1 MSPAPSHLSRGVS
14 LAAAVALGAAA
25 LGASA
30 PALAG
35 VGAPAPAS
43 ADAEQG
49 PKNVIYMIGDGMG
62 YNHLAATNLYE
73 TGQTRYQVEGDAD
86 PETLEELPG
95 EAVQTYEDWDMLAL
109 STYAAGG
116 EYDPQAAWSDHDW
129 VQTGATDSAAA
140 GTAMATGEK
149 TTNGTI
155 GLDADGEVIENLS
168 ERAIATGRSAGV
180 VSSVPFSHATP
191 AAWAAHN
198 ESRNN
203 YHEIAD
209 EMIDS
214 DLDVIFGAGHPHY
227 DDDSKKLKDPEFTY
241 IAEEDFERLA
251 GGETEFEFTDK
262 DSDFAKY
269 ARGKAQHLPE
279 RAFGLAQVASTL
291 QHGRSGDSQEPY
303 DVKQNTVV
311 DLPTMSEAA
320 LNILSQND
328 EGFHLMVEG
337 GAIDWAGHANDTARD
352 IEEVQDFN
360 DAVDAV
366 VEWVETESSWEETL
380 VIVTADHETGYLAG
394 PDDQPGFTP
403 MTGEAGQL
411 PDLGWY
417 SGDHTNQVVPFF
429 VRGAGS
435 EAFFEEI
442 VGTDPVRGDYVDN
455 TVVAD
460 VLMDGFWAVED

>member
-14 LAAAVALGAAA
+14 LAATVALGAAA
-25 LGASA
+25 LGATA
-30 PALAG
+30 PAAAG

-43 ADAEQG
+43 ADAGHG

-86 PETLEELPG
+86 PEVLEELPG
-95 EAVQTYEDWDMLAL
+95 EAVQTYEDWDLLAL

-155 GLDADGEVIENLS
+155 GLDADGEVVENLS

-227 DDDSKKLKDPEFTY
+227 DDDGKKLKDPEFTY
-241 IAEEDFERLA
+241 LAEEDYERLTD
-251 GGETEFEFTDK
+251 GETEFEFTDR

-291 QHGRSGDSQEPY
+291 QYGRSGDSQEPY

-328 EGFHLMVEG
+328 DGFHLMVEG
-337 GAIDWAGHANDTARD
+337 GAIDWAGHGNDTARD

-380 VIVTADHETGYLAG
+380 VIVTADHETGYLSG
-394 PDDQPGFTP
+394 SDDQPGFTP